1 MYEKLSDA
9 ANKILREKS
18 LNKRLSPYAFKDED
32 AVRRRTDTHDADD
45 FLRAPFVR
53 DADKIINCPYFSR
66 YADKTQVFSLVKND
80 DVSRRSLHVQLVSRI
95 ARTIGNALSL
105 NQELIEAAA
114 LGHDIGHTPF
124 GHAGER
130 VLDGIYHER
139 TGKRFFHNLHS
150 VRVLDKIFPYN
161 ITLQTLDGILT
172 HDGEMPKAE
181 YAPRKILSFAEF
193 DTRIQKS
200 YTENGYLKSLSPS
213 TMEAAVVRIS
223 DVIAYLGKDR
233 QDAAKLGVVKESD
246 FSPTAIGDFNAEFI
260 NNVTVNVIE
269 NSLGKPYIMLDGA
282 HFDGL
287 KTALKE
293 NYALIY
299 NSPEV
304 KEKTAEILA
313 PVMREL
319 YYGLLEDLEKN
330 DRNSPVFTAH
340 IDYVNQSRYK
350 RDIPYEEN
358 PKDDIVADFI
368 ASMTDDYFISL
379 FNALFKGHGYKI
391 EYKDY
396 F

>member
-9 ANKILREKS
+9 ANKILREIS
-18 LNKRLSPYAFKDED
+18 LNKNLSPYAFKDEN
-32 AVRRRTDTHDADD
+32 ALRRRTDTHDADD
-45 FLRAPFVR
+45 FLRPPFVR

-105 NQELIEAAA
+105 NQELIEAIA

-130 VLDGIYHER
+130 VLDEIYRER

-172 HDGEMPKAE
+172 HDGELPKAE
-181 YAPRKILSFAEF
+181 YAPEPLSSFHEF
-193 DTRIQKS
+193 DERICKS
-200 YTENGYLKSLSPS
+200 YTQNGYVKSLLPS

-246 FSPTAIGDFNAEFI
+246 FSHTVIGDFNAEII
-260 NNVTVNVIE
+260 NNLTVNVIE
-269 NSLGKPYIMLDGA
+269 NSLNKPYIMLDKE

-287 KTALKE
+287 KISMRE

-299 NSPEV
+299 NSPVV
-304 KEKTAEILA
+304 KEKTAEILS

-319 YYGLLEDLEKN
+319 YFRLLDDLQKS
-330 DRNSPVFTAH
+330 DRSSPIFTAH

-350 RDIPYEEN
+350 REKPYEEN
-358 PKDDIVADFI
+358 DKDDIVADFI

>member
-18 LNKRLSPYAFKDED
+18 INKNLSPYAFRDEN
-32 AVRRRTDTHDADD
+32 ALRRRTDTHDADD

-105 NQELIEAAA
+105 NQELIEAVA

-130 VLDGIYHER
+130 VLDEIYRER
-139 TGKRFFHNLHS
+139 TGKRFFHNVHS

-172 HDGEMPKAE
+172 HDGELPKAE
-181 YAPRKILSFAEF
+181 YAPQKVSSFAEF
-193 DTRIQKS
+193 DRRISKS
-200 YTENGYLKSLSPS
+200 YTESGYVKSLIPS

-233 QDAAKLGVVKESD
+233 QDAAKLGVADESD
-246 FSPTAIGDFNAEFI
+246 FSHTVIGDFNAEII
-260 NNVTVNVIE
+260 NNLTVNVIE
-269 NSLGKPYIMLDGA
+269 NSLDKPYIMLDSA

-293 NYALIY
+293 NYSLIY

-304 KEKTAEILA
+304 KEKTARILA

-319 YYGLLEDLEKN
+319 YFRLLNDLEK
-330 DRNSPVFTAH
+330 DDFSSPIFTAH

>member
-9 ANKILREKS
+9 ANEILREKFF
-18 LNKRLSPYAFKDED
+18 NKNLSPYAFSDKS
-32 AVRRRTDTHDADD
+32 AVRRNTDTHDFGD
-45 FLRAPFVR
+45 FLRPPFVR

-105 NQELIEAAA
+105 NQELIEAIA

-130 VLDGIYHER
+130 VLDEIYREQ
-139 TGKRFFHNLHS
+139 TGKRFFHNVQS

-172 HDGEMPKAE
+172 HDGELPKAE
-181 YAPRKILSFAEF
+181 YAPKKVNDFAEF
-193 DTRIQKS
+193 DVRVEKS
-200 YTENGYLKSLSPS
+200 RTEKGYVKSLSPA

-223 DVIAYLGKDR
+223 DIIAYLGKDR
-233 QDAAKLGVVKESD
+233 QDAARLAVVYESD
-246 FSPTAIGDFNAEFI
+246 FTPTAIGDFNAEII
-260 NNVTVNVIE
+260 NNLTVNVIE
-269 NSLGKPYIMLDGA
+269 NSLNKPYIMLDEQ
-282 HFDGL
+282 HFNGL
-287 KTALKE
+287 KTAMRE
-293 NYALIY
+293 HYELIY
-299 NSPEV
+299 NSPSV
-304 KEKTAEILA
+304 RAKTDEILA
-313 PVMREL
+313 PVMRKL
-319 YYGLLEDLEKN
+319 YFKLLEDLKN
-330 DRNSPVFTAH
+330 GDRSSPVFTAH

-350 RDIPYEEN
+350 RETPYEEN
-358 PKDDIVADFI
+358 AADDIVVDFI
-368 ASMTDDYFISL
+368 ASMTDDYFVSL
-379 FNALFKGHGYKI
+379 FNALFSGHGYKI

>member
-1 MYEKLSDA
+1 MYEKLSKT
-9 ANKILREKS
+9 ANDLLRAKS
-18 LNKRLSPYAFKDED
+18 LNKNLSPYAFQDKD
-32 AVRRRTDTHDADD
+32 AVRRRSDTHDADD

-66 YADKTQVFSLVKND
+66 YADKTQVFSFVKND

-105 NQELIEAAA
+105 NQELIEAIA

-130 VLDGIYHER
+130 VLDEIYRER

-172 HDGEMPKAE
+172 HDGELPKAE
-181 YAPRKILSFAEF
+181 YAPKKISSFNEF
-193 DTRIQKS
+193 DERINKS
-200 YTENGYLKSLSPS
+200 YTENGYVKSLLPS

-223 DVIAYLGKDR
+223 DIIAYLGKDR
-233 QDAAKLGVVKESD
+233 QDAAKLGVVQESE
-246 FSPTAIGDFNAEFI
+246 FSHTVIGDFNAEII
-260 NNVTVNVIE
+260 NNLTINVIE
-269 NSLGKPYIMLDGA
+269 NSLDKPYIMLDKA

-287 KTALKE
+287 KIALKE
-293 NYALIY
+293 NYSLIY

-304 KEKTAEILA
+304 KEKTANILA

-319 YYGLLEDLEKN
+319 YFRLLRDLEN
-330 DRNSPVFTAH
+330 DDRLSPVFTAH

-358 PKDDIVADFI
+358 SKDDIVADFI

>member
-260 NNVTVNVIE
+260 NNLTVNVIE

>member
-1 MYEKLSDA
+1 MYEKLSEN
-9 ANKILREKS
+9 ANEILREQS
-18 LNKRLSPYAFKDED
+18 LNKALSPYAFRDEN
-32 AVRRRTDTHDADD
+32 AIRRRTDTHDYVDY
-45 FLRAPFVR
+45 LRPPFVR

-105 NQELIEAAA
+105 NQELIEAIA

-130 VLDGIYHER
+130 VLDEIYKDR
-139 TGKRFFHNLHS
+139 TGKRFFHNVHS

-172 HDGEMPKAE
+172 HDGELPKAE
-181 YAPRKILSFAEF
+181 FVPIKVSDFKEF
-193 DTRIQKS
+193 DERVYKS
-200 YTENGYLKSLSPS
+200 RTENGYVKSLSPA
-213 TMEAAVVRIS
+213 TLEAAVVRIS
-223 DVIAYLGKDR
+223 DIIAYLGKDR
-233 QDAAKLGVVKESD
+233 QDAAKLSVAFESD
-246 FSPTAIGDFNAEFI
+246 FTPTVIGDFNAEII
-260 NNVTVNVIE
+260 NNLTVNVIE
-269 NSLGKPYIMLDGA
+269 NSLNKPYIMLDRE

-287 KTALKE
+287 KTAMRE

-299 NSPEV
+299 NSKAV
-304 KEKTAEILA
+304 REKTDKILA
-313 PVMREL
+313 PVMQKL
-319 YYGLLEDLEKN
+319 YFKLLQDLKN
-330 DRNSPVFTAH
+330 GDKTSPIFTAH

-350 RDIPYEEN
+350 RDFPYEES

-379 FNALFKGHGYKI
+379 FNALFKDNGYKI

>member
-9 ANKILREKS
+9 ANKLLREKS
-18 LNKRLSPYAFKDED
+18 VNKNLSPYAFRDEN

-66 YADKTQVFSLVKND
+66 YADKTQVFSLVRND

-105 NQELIEAAA
+105 NHELIEAVA

-130 VLDGIYHER
+130 VLDEIYRER

-150 VRVLDKIFPYN
+150 VRVLDKIFPFN

-172 HDGEMPKAE
+172 HDGELPKAE
-181 YAPRKILSFAEF
+181 YAPQKISAFSEF
-193 DTRIQKS
+193 DERVNKS
-200 YTENGYLKSLSPS
+200 YTENGYLKSLTPS

-233 QDAAKLGVVKESD
+233 QDAAKLGVTKESD
-246 FSPTAIGDFNAEFI
+246 FSATVIGDFNAEII
-260 NNVTVNVIE
+260 NNLTVNVIE
-269 NSLGKPYIMLDGA
+269 NSLNKPYLMLDGA

-287 KTALKE
+287 KTALHE
-293 NYALIY
+293 NYAFIY
-299 NSPEV
+299 NSPIV
-304 KEKTAEILA
+304 KEKTERILA
-313 PVMREL
+313 PVMRKI
-319 YYGLLEDLEKN
+319 YYRLLEDLEKS
-330 DRNSPVFTAH
+330 DRLSPVFTAH

-350 RDIPYEEN
+350 RDIPYEES

-379 FNALFKGHGYKI
+379 FNALFKGHEYKI